1 MRVAALDDDVDQL
14 ELTKYTLQAVGHDCH
29 VFQDGDSLLRE
40 LRRES
45 YDLLVLDWSLPDI
58 TGPEIVQWIRD
69 NLTERIPILFLTN
82 RREERDIV
90 EGRQMIQQ
98 AEILEH
104 HTHPPPKGRDV
115 ATIDARDI

>member
-58 TGPEIVQWIRD
+58 TGPEIVQWIR
-69 NLTERIPILFLTN
+69 
-82 RREERDIV
+82 
-90 EGRQMIQQ
+90 
-98 AEILEH
+98 
-104 HTHPPPKGRDV
+104 
-115 ATIDARDI
+115 

>member
-1 MRVAALDDDVDQL
+1 M
-14 ELTKYTLQAVGHDCH
+14 QAVGHDCH

-45 YDLLVLDWSLPDI
+45 YDLLVLDWSLPDMS
-58 TGPEIVQWIRD
+58 GPEIVQWIRD

-90 EGRQMIQQ
+90 EGLSCG
-98 AEILEH
+98 A
-104 HTHPPPKGRDV
+104 D
-115 ATIDARDI
+115 DS